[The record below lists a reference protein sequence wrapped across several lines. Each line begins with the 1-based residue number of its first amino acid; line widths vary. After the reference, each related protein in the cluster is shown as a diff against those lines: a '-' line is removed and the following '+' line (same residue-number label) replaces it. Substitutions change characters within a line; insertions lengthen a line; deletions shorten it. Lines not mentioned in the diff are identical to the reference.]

1 MKKDNLLEALINFIV
16 PITILY
22 GIYFL
27 VDFLR
32 NGFFSLI
39 YFFIIITSSFMVF
52 SIKDNKIK
60 NFLINYYQ
68 MITYFFT
75 IVAIFFISM
84 ILFSITDFFSI

>member
-1 MKKDNLLEALINFIV
+1 MKKDNLLDALINFIV

-39 YFFIIITSSFMVF
+39 YFFIIIASSFMVF

-68 MITYFFT
+68 LITYFFT
-75 IVAIFFISM
+75 IVAIFFILM
-84 ILFSITDFFSI
+84 ILFSITDLFSI